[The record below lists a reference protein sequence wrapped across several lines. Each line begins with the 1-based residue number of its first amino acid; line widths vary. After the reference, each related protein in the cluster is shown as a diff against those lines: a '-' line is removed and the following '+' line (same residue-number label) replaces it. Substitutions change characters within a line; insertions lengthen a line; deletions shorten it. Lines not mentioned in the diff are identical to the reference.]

1 MAGHQAPRG
10 GEEGE
15 QKGPAEEAGG
25 GPTESLAG
33 AVPASKYTRRRL
45 RRKRARSNAAAAVA
59 LGPRP
64 TAHPELA
71 VVPSLAAAWQG
82 TPAVLGTVL
91 RDDGSGWAV
100 LRDVVPAAA
109 VSPVFAA
116 ARSTSR
122 RHVQARGP
130 LPIFNSHSIEERDRN
145 SDRESDDKRKQVLLF
160 GRAPGVADIKGAQ
173 RRVAGVSSS
182 ALGTTYAPSPP
193 KVLVSEPGA
202 RQQLPHA
209 DASQEL
215 IGGNPPGMVS
225 VLLAVEGATTIII
238 YPYTRAVGPRLGASS
253 DDEAAPRGATG
264 AAPDGGVGAA
274 ASGAARAHRLLR
286 ITPSAAPVVVVI
298 PMGGCVIFRGDLV
311 HCGVSNPSGSTHL
324 RVHWYVYRA
333 DLAHVPWGDHT
344 QYVSFAPAP
353 RATRSPQALV
363 RKKNS

>member
-1 MAGHQAPRG
+1 MPGTVPETQTVAATLRAVMAGHQAPRG

-109 VSPVFAA
+109 VSP
-116 ARSTSR
+116 
-122 RHVQARGP
+122 
-130 LPIFNSHSIEERDRN
+130 RDRN